1 MTSFTECVEEEEGL
15 SELSGVP
22 NDPLGMRRKSATE
35 GDFFLMCEA
44 SKDETPVEM
53 IDSDNAGMGGT

>member
-1 MTSFTECVEEEEGL
+1 
-15 SELSGVP
+15 
-22 NDPLGMRRKSATE
+22 
-35 GDFFLMCEA
+35 MCEA

>member
-1 MTSFTECVEEEEGL
+1 MTSFSECVEEEEGP

-22 NDPLGMRRKSATE
+22 NEPLGRRSKSSTE

-44 SKDETPVEM
+44 SKDETLEELLASE
-53 IDSDNAGMGGT
+53 IAGMGDT